1 MWIME
6 ICIKD
11 RDSIRLAKE
20 VSSDSLM
27 SYGKNIKETG
37 GVCQEN
43 GIFKTSEL
51 RCSISE
57 GNFRNF
63 PENEM

>member
-37 GVCQEN
+37 GVCQES

-51 RCSISE
+51 RCSISV

>member
-20 VSSDSLM
+20 VSSGSLM
-27 SYGKNIKETG
+27 SYGKKYKG
-37 GVCQEN
+37 DRWCVCQES
-43 GIFKTSEL
+43 GYF
-51 RCSISE
+51 
-57 GNFRNF
+57 
-63 PENEM
+63 